1 MPTFQIHQSFSSLLD
16 LLLRF
21 LVHSLLRSSVPRPPP
36 SHLSPLACPSS
47 SSPSDRPPAME
58 AVAEAEMRNGAS
70 SVVSPLV
77 RPSPSVRGEQ
87 CLAAEEEGRKEG
99 RKEGGEPRPRRPDEE
114 NRARSAFGRGETR
127 EGGRESDSEN
137 RQLKCTASCHGLRGG
152 GGEHERLR
160 LSRVFIHD
168 TVIYWE

>member
-1 MPTFQIHQSFSSLLD
+1 
-16 LLLRF
+16 
-21 LVHSLLRSSVPRPPP
+21 
-36 SHLSPLACPSS
+36 
-47 SSPSDRPPAME
+47 ME

-87 CLAAEEEGRKEG
+87 CLAAEEEEGRKEG
-99 RKEGGEPRPRRPDEE
+99 RKEGGEPRLRPDEE
-114 NRARSAFGRGETR
+114 NRATSAFGR
-127 EGGRESDSEN
+127 GRESDSEN